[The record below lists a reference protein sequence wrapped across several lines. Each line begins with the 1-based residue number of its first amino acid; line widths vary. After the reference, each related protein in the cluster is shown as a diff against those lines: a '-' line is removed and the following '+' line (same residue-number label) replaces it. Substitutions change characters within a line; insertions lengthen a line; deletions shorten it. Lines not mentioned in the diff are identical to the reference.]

1 MTRVKAFSSL
11 SEKRRKMKKRKKN
24 GKRRTEVSEGRIVE
38 GGRVLELARW
48 HWTHLTRWGR
58 VGD

>member
-1 MTRVKAFSSL
+1 
-11 SEKRRKMKKRKKN
+11 MKKRKKD
-24 GKRRTEVSEGRIVE
+24 GKRRTEVSEGRIVG

>member
-1 MTRVKAFSSL
+1 MK
-11 SEKRRKMKKRKKN
+11 KKRKED
-24 GKRRTEVSEGRIVE
+24 GKRRTEVSEGRIAGE
-38 GGRVLELARW
+38 AGLEPARW